1 MTFVSWLTSSVL
13 AVHEVGTRTT
23 QMSDAA
29 RRTIDYARSVPSA
42 VRLTVVEGP
51 TVGQE
56 FKLDGS
62 ATIGRSPDAT
72 VMVDD
77 PGVSRLHARIRRSD
91 VGTFE
96 VEDLG
101 SKNGTY
107 VNGARVEQAPAVLG
121 DKIRVGPRVVL
132 SLSSFDLVEEQV
144 VQRQR
149 LETVGR
155 LGAGIAHD
163 LNNVLA
169 ALHAGTAFLQQL
181 GPSTDLGDPRVRE
194 CLRDL
199 SLATSQGAELTR
211 GILRIVRGKRS
222 VREPVDLGQLALEV
236 ARILRHT
243 IDHSIQVETAID
255 PEVVVHG
262 NHSELQQVLLNLCLN
277 ARDAMPHGGRL
288 SVVVKLAPPPAQLGL
303 PADRPCAVLEVTDSG
318 EGIDNDARDLIFEP
332 FFTTKREGAGFGIGL
347 STVRDLVKL
356 HGGRITLETA
366 RGNGSTFR
374 LHFPAVDVQSFA
386 TTGERPPAELPFR
399 SERPVTLL
407 LVDDEQLLRRSF
419 GRLLRQHGF
428 QVTEA
433 AGGEEALSLYSAA
446 PYDLV
451 ILDLDMPGMS
461 GEQTQVEL
469 LKRAPQARIM
479 FASGHADQQREHVVR
494 ERGARAFLQKPYE
507 IAALVDTIHQ
517 VLRQPSFVDD
527 RTLTG
532 KR

>member
-1 MTFVSWLTSSVL
+1 
-13 AVHEVGTRTT
+13 
-23 QMSDAA
+23 MSDTA
-29 RRTIDYARSVPSA
+29 RRTLDNSRSPPTS

-51 TVGQE
+51 AIGQE
-56 FKLDGS
+56 FKIDGV

-77 PGVSRLHARIRRSD
+77 AGVSRLHARIRRSEA
-91 VGTFE
+91 GTFE

-101 SKNGTY
+101 SKNGTFL
-107 VNGARVEQAPAVLG
+107 NGARIEHALANLG

-132 SLSSFDLVEEQV
+132 TLASFDVIEEQV

-181 GPSTDLGDPRVRE
+181 SSTTELGDPRVRE

-222 VREPVDLGQLALEV
+222 VREAVDLGELVVEV

-243 IDHSIQVETAID
+243 IDHSIHVETAVE

-277 ARDAMPHGGRL
+277 ARDAMPQGGRL
-288 SVVVKLAPPPAQLGL
+288 RVAVGLVPPRAGLGL
-303 PADRPCAVLEVTDSG
+303 PMDRLCAVLEVSDTG
-318 EGIDNDARDLIFEP
+318 TGIDPETEAQIFEP
-332 FFTTKREGAGFGIGL
+332 FFTTKREGAGIGL

-356 HGGRITLETA
+356 HGGRITLDTTK
-366 RGNGSTFR
+366 GKGSVFR
-374 LHFPAVDVQSFA
+374 LYFPALDVQTFA
-386 TTGERPPAELPFR
+386 TTGERAPVTELPAR
-399 SERPVTLL
+399 GDRPVSIL

-433 AGGEEALSLYSAA
+433 AGGAEALTLYAA
-446 PYDLV
+446 AQHDLV

-461 GEQTQVEL
+461 GEVTQVEL
-469 LKRAPQARIM
+469 LRRYPDARIM
-479 FASGHADQQREHVVR
+479 FASGHADPQREVVVR

-507 IAALVDTIHQ
+507 IDLLVATIHQ
-517 VLRQPSFVDD
+517 VMRQNVFHDE
-527 RTLTG
+527 RTQIG
-532 KR
+532 GGRR

>member
-1 MTFVSWLTSSVL
+1 
-13 AVHEVGTRTT
+13 
-23 QMSDAA
+23 
-29 RRTIDYARSVPSA
+29 
-42 VRLTVVEGP
+42 VVEGP
-51 TVGQE
+51 SAGQE
-56 FKLDGS
+56 FKIDGA
-62 ATIGRSPDAT
+62 ATIGRSPEAT

-77 PGVSRLHARIRRSD
+77 PGVSRLHARIRR
-91 VGTFE
+91 GEGGNTFE

-101 SKNGTY
+101 SKNGTFL
-107 VNGARVEQAPAVLG
+107 NGARVEHALANLG

-132 SLSSFDLVEEQV
+132 SLASFDLVEDQV

-181 GPSTDLGDPRVRE
+181 SAETELGDPRVRE

-199 SLATSQGAELTR
+199 GLATSQGAELTR

-222 VREPVDLGQLALEV
+222 LREPVDLGALVAEV

-243 IDHSIQVETAID
+243 IDHSIQMETTVESEI
-255 PEVVVHG
+255 VVHG

-277 ARDAMPHGGRL
+277 ARDAMPQGGRL
-288 SVVVKLAPPPAQLGL
+288 RVGVSLAVPPPSLGL
-303 PADRPCAVLEVTDSG
+303 DAERPYALLEVSDTG
-318 EGIDNDARDLIFEP
+318 IGIDAPTQERIFEP
-332 FFTTKREGAGFGIGL
+332 FFTTKREGTGFGIGL

-356 HGGRITLETA
+356 HGGRISLDSKPQE
-366 RGNGSTFR
+366 GSTFR
-374 LHFPAVDVQSFA
+374 VYFPAVDVQSFA
-386 TTGERPPAELPFR
+386 TTGERAPAPAPQR
-399 SERPVTLL
+399 SDQPVSLL

-433 AGGEEALSLYSAA
+433 AGGVEALALYAEGKH
-446 PYDLV
+446 DLV

-461 GEQTQVEL
+461 GEATQVEL
-469 LKRAPQARIM
+469 LRRSPDARIM
-479 FASGHADQQREHVVR
+479 FASGHADPQREQVVR

-507 IAALVDTIHQ
+507 IAVLVATIHKLMQ
-517 VLRQPSFVDD
+517 ETVFPDE
-527 RTLTG
+527 RTLIG
-532 KR
+532 GRLS

>member
-1 MTFVSWLTSSVL
+1 V
-13 AVHEVGTRTT
+13 AVAALGTPTT
-23 QMSDAA
+23 TMNDTA
-29 RRTIDYARSVPSA
+29 RRTFDQPQGAPGA
-42 VRLTVVEGP
+42 VRLIVVEGP
-51 TVGQE
+51 ATGQE
-56 FKLDGS
+56 FKLDGPS
-62 ATIGRSPDAT
+62 TIGRSPEAT
-72 VMVDD
+72 VMIDD
-77 PGVSRLHARIRRSD
+77 PGVSRVHARIRR
-91 VGTFE
+91 GTLGLFE
-96 VEDLG
+96 LEDLS
-101 SKNGTY
+101 SKNGTFL
-107 VNGARVEQAPAVLG
+107 NGTRLEHALVKLG
-121 DKIRVGPRVVL
+121 DKIRLGPRVVL
-132 SLSSFDLVEEQV
+132 TLASFDVIEDQV

-181 GPSTDLGDPRVRE
+181 AGHTELGDPRVRE

-222 VREPVDLGQLALEV
+222 VREPVDLGELVIEV

-243 IDHSIQVETAID
+243 IDHSIQVETAVEPD
-255 PEVVVHG
+255 VVVHG

-277 ARDAMPHGGRL
+277 ARDAMPDGGYLR
-288 SVVVKLAPPPAQLGL
+288 VAVKLMTPRAEIGLGT
-303 PADRPCAVLEVTDSG
+303 DRPCAVLEVSDTG
-318 EGIDNDARDLIFEP
+318 TGIDAETRDRIFEP

-356 HGGRITLETA
+356 HGGRITLDSAHSE
-366 RGNGSTFR
+366 GSTFR
-374 LHFPAVDVQSFA
+374 CYFPAVDVKAFA
-386 TTGERPPAELPFR
+386 TTGERSPTELPYQGD
-399 SERPVTLL
+399 RPVSLL

-433 AGGEEALSLYSAA
+433 AGGAEALELYRAGNH
-446 PYDLV
+446 DLI

-461 GEQTQVEL
+461 GEATQLEL
-469 LKRAPQARIM
+469 LRHFPDARIM
-479 FASGHADQQREHVVR
+479 FASGHADPQRERVVR

-507 IAALVDTIHQ
+507 IDLLVSTIHQ
-517 VLRQPSFVDD
+517 VMRQPAFDD
-527 RTLTG
+527 ERTDG
-532 KR
+532 ARWR

>member
-1 MTFVSWLTSSVL
+1 
-13 AVHEVGTRTT
+13 
-23 QMSDAA
+23 MSDTA
-29 RRTIDYARSVPSA
+29 RRTLDNTRSPPTS

-51 TVGQE
+51 AIGQE
-56 FKLDGS
+56 FKIDGV

-77 PGVSRLHARIRRSD
+77 AGVSRLHARIRRSEA
-91 VGTFE
+91 GTFE

-101 SKNGTY
+101 SKNGTFL
-107 VNGARVEQAPAVLG
+107 NGARIEHALANLG

-132 SLSSFDLVEEQV
+132 TLASFDVIEEQV

-181 GPSTDLGDPRVRE
+181 SSTTELGDPRVRE

-211 GILRIVRGKRS
+211 GILRIVRGKRA
-222 VREPVDLGQLALEV
+222 VREAVDLGELVVEV

-243 IDHSIQVETAID
+243 IDHSIHVETAVE

-277 ARDAMPHGGRL
+277 ARDAMPQGGRL
-288 SVVVKLAPPPAQLGL
+288 RVAVGLVPPRAGVGL
-303 PADRPCAVLEVTDSG
+303 PMDRLCAVLEVSDTG
-318 EGIDNDARDLIFEP
+318 TGIDPETEAQIFEP
-332 FFTTKREGAGFGIGL
+332 FFTTKREGAGIGL

-356 HGGRITLETA
+356 HGGRITLDTTK
-366 RGNGSTFR
+366 GKGSVFR
-374 LHFPAVDVQSFA
+374 LYFPALDVQTFA
-386 TTGERPPAELPFR
+386 TTGERAPITELPAR
-399 SERPVTLL
+399 GDRPVSIL

-433 AGGEEALSLYSAA
+433 AGGAEALTLYAA
-446 PYDLV
+446 AQHDLV

-461 GEQTQVEL
+461 GEVTQVEL
-469 LKRAPQARIM
+469 LRRYPDARIM
-479 FASGHADQQREHVVR
+479 FASGHADPQREVVVR

-507 IAALVDTIHQ
+507 IDLLVATIHQ
-517 VLRQPSFVDD
+517 VMRQNVFHDE
-527 RTLTG
+527 RTQIG
-532 KR
+532 AGRR

>member
-1 MTFVSWLTSSVL
+1 
-13 AVHEVGTRTT
+13 
-23 QMSDAA
+23 MSDTA
-29 RRTIDYARSVPSA
+29 RRTLDNPRSPPTS

-51 TVGQE
+51 AIGQE
-56 FKLDGS
+56 FKIDGV

-77 PGVSRLHARIRRSD
+77 AGVSRLHARIRRSEA
-91 VGTFE
+91 GTFE

-101 SKNGTY
+101 SKNGTFL
-107 VNGARVEQAPAVLG
+107 NGARIEHALANLG

-132 SLSSFDLVEEQV
+132 TLASFDVIEEQV

-181 GPSTDLGDPRVRE
+181 SSTTELGDPRVRE

-222 VREPVDLGQLALEV
+222 VREAVDLGELVVEV

-243 IDHSIQVETAID
+243 IDHSIHVETAVE

-277 ARDAMPHGGRL
+277 ARDAMPQGGRL
-288 SVVVKLAPPPAQLGL
+288 RVAVGLVPPRAGVGL
-303 PADRPCAVLEVTDSG
+303 PMDRLCAVLEVSDTG
-318 EGIDNDARDLIFEP
+318 TGIDPETEAQIFEP
-332 FFTTKREGAGFGIGL
+332 FFTTKREGAGIGL

-356 HGGRITLETA
+356 HGGRITLDTTK
-366 RGNGSTFR
+366 GKGSVFR
-374 LHFPAVDVQSFA
+374 LYFPALDVQSFA
-386 TTGERPPAELPFR
+386 TTGERAPVTELPAR
-399 SERPVTLL
+399 GDRPVSIL

-433 AGGEEALSLYSAA
+433 AGGAEALTLYAA
-446 PYDLV
+446 AQHDLV

-461 GEQTQVEL
+461 GEATQVEL
-469 LKRAPQARIM
+469 LRRYPDARIM
-479 FASGHADQQREHVVR
+479 FASGHADPQREVVVR

-507 IAALVDTIHQ
+507 IDLLVATIHQ
-517 VLRQPSFVDD
+517 VMRQNVFHDE
-527 RTLTG
+527 RTQIG
-532 KR
+532 AGRR

>member
-1 MTFVSWLTSSVL
+1 MN
-13 AVHEVGTRTT
+13 
-23 QMSDAA
+23 DPA
-29 RRTIDYARSVPSA
+29 RRTVDQSRHAPGA
-42 VRLTVVEGP
+42 VRLAVVEGVA
-51 TVGQE
+51 VGQE
-56 FKLDGS
+56 FKIDS
-62 ATIGRSPDAT
+62 VASIGRSPEAT

-77 PGVSRLHARIRRSD
+77 PGVSRLHARIRRGA
-91 VGTFE
+91 VGMFE
-96 VEDLG
+96 LEDLG

-107 VNGARVEQAPAVLG
+107 LNGVRVEHALAKLG
-121 DKIRVGPRVVL
+121 DKIRLGPRVVL
-132 SLSSFDLVEEQV
+132 TLASFDVVEEQV

-181 GPSTDLGDPRVRE
+181 SGDTELGDPRVRE

-222 VREPVDLGQLALEV
+222 VREPVDLGQLVVEV

-243 IDHSIQVETAID
+243 IDHSIQVETAIEPD
-255 PEVVVHG
+255 VVVHG

-277 ARDAMPHGGRL
+277 ARDSMPQGGEL
-288 SVVVKLAPPPAQLGL
+288 KVSVSLTTPRAEVGLGT
-303 PADRPCAVLEVTDSG
+303 DRTCALLEVTDSG
-318 EGIDNDARDLIFEP
+318 TGIDAETRDHIFEP

-356 HGGRITLETA
+356 HGGRITLDTA
-366 RGNGSTFR
+366 PDRGSCFR
-374 LHFPAVDVQSFA
+374 CYFPAVDVKSFA
-386 TTGERPPAELPFR
+386 ATGERSPTEVPRHAAEVGV
-399 SERPVTLL
+399 SVL

-428 QVTEA
+428 HVTEA
-433 AGGEEALSLYSAA
+433 AGGAEALELYGATA
-446 PYDLV
+446 HDLV

-461 GEQTQVEL
+461 GEATQLEL
-469 LKRAPQARIM
+469 SRRFPDARVM
-479 FASGHADQQREHVVR
+479 FASGHADPQREHVVR

-507 IAALVDTIHQ
+507 IEALVATIHQ
-517 VLRQPSFVDD
+517 VMAQTLFDD
-527 RTLTG
+527 ERTDG
-532 KR
+532 ARYRR

>member
-1 MTFVSWLTSSVL
+1 
-13 AVHEVGTRTT
+13 
-23 QMSDAA
+23 MSDAA
-29 RRTIDYARSVPSA
+29 RRTLDYARSAPNA

-56 FKLDGS
+56 FKLDG
-62 ATIGRSPDAT
+62 AVTIGRSPDAT

-77 PGVSRLHARIRRSD
+77 PGVSRLHARVLRGD
-91 VGTFE
+91 AGLFH

-101 SKNGTY
+101 SKNGTF
-107 VNGARVEQAPAVLG
+107 VNGTRVEQAVAGLG

-132 SLSSFDLVEEQV
+132 ALTSFDVVEEQV

-181 GPSTDLGDPRVRE
+181 PSGTELGDPRVRE

-199 SLATSQGAELTR
+199 SLATNQGAELTR

-222 VREPVDLGQLALEV
+222 AREAVDLGQLALEV

-243 IDHSIQVETAID
+243 IDHSIQVQTSVE
-255 PEVVVHG
+255 PEVMVHG

-277 ARDAMPHGGRL
+277 ARDAMPQGGNL
-288 SVVVKLAPPPAQLGL
+288 GVVVKLAPPPPDLGL
-303 PADRPCAVLEVTDSG
+303 ATDRSCAVLQVTDSG
-318 EGIDNDARDLIFEP
+318 VGIDAEAREHIFEP

-356 HGGRITLETA
+356 HGGRIALDTA
-366 RGNGSTFR
+366 RSKGSSFT
-374 LHFPAVDVQSFA
+374 LYFPAVDVQSFA
-386 TTGERPPAELPFR
+386 TTGERAPAVLPLPG
-399 SERPVTLL
+399 ERPVSLL

-428 QVTEA
+428 RVTEA
-433 AGGEEALSLYSAA
+433 AGGVEALSLYSAA
-446 PYDLV
+446 EHDLV

-461 GEQTQVEL
+461 GEETQVQL
-469 LKRAPQARIM
+469 LQQAPDARIM
-479 FASGHADQQREHVVR
+479 FASGHADPQREHVVR

-507 IAALVDTIHQ
+507 IELLVSTIHQ
-517 VLRQPSFVDD
+517 VLRQPAFADE
-527 RTLTG
+527 RTLIG
-532 KR
+532 GR

>member
-1 MTFVSWLTSSVL
+1 MTEF
-13 AVHEVGTRTT
+13 
-23 QMSDAA
+23 A
-29 RRTIDYARSVPSA
+29 RRTVDQTRNAPTA

-51 TVGQE
+51 AIGQE
-56 FKLDGS
+56 FKIDGV

-77 PGVSRLHARIRRSD
+77 VGVSRLHARIRRGET
-91 VGTFE
+91 GTFE

-101 SKNGTY
+101 SKNGTFL
-107 VNGARVEQAPAVLG
+107 NGARIEHALANLG

-132 SLSSFDLVEEQV
+132 SLTSFDIVEEQV

-169 ALHAGTAFLQQL
+169 AVQAGTAFLQQL
-181 GPSTDLGDPRVRE
+181 PGNVELGDPRVRE

-222 VREPVDLGQLALEV
+222 VREPVDLGGLVLEV

-243 IDHSIQVETAID
+243 IDHSIQMETAVE
-255 PEVVVHG
+255 PEVIVHG
-262 NHSELQQVLLNLCLN
+262 NHSQLQQVLLNLCLN
-277 ARDAMPHGGRL
+277 ARDAMPQGGQLRVSVGLVTPPLDAGLALDRL
-288 SVVVKLAPPPAQLGL
+288 
-303 PADRPCAVLEVTDSG
+303 CAVLEVADTG
-318 EGIDNDARDLIFEP
+318 TGIDPETQARIFEP

-356 HGGRITLETA
+356 HGGRITLDT
-366 RGNGSTFR
+366 RYGQGSVFR
-374 LHFPAVDVQSFA
+374 LYFPALDVQSYA
-386 TTGERPPAELPFR
+386 TTGERAPTTEQPPR
-399 SERPVTLL
+399 GDRPLSVL

-433 AGGEEALSLYSAA
+433 AGGAEALTLYAA
-446 PYDLV
+446 AEHDLV

-461 GEQTQVEL
+461 GEVTQVEL
-469 LKRAPQARIM
+469 LRRYPNARIM
-479 FASGHADQQREHVVR
+479 FASGHADPQREVVVR

-507 IAALVDTIHQ
+507 IDVLVSTIHQ
-517 VLRQPSFVDD
+517 VMRQSPFHDE
-527 RTLTG
+527 RTQIG
-532 KR
+532 GSSPR

>member
-1 MTFVSWLTSSVL
+1 
-13 AVHEVGTRTT
+13 
-23 QMSDAA
+23 MSDPA
-29 RRTIDYARSVPSA
+29 RRTIDQARGAPGA
-42 VRLTVVEGP
+42 VRLTVIEGP
-51 TVGQE
+51 AVGQE
-56 FKLDGS
+56 FKFDGS

-77 PGVSRLHARIRRSD
+77 PGVSRLHARVRRS
-91 VGTFE
+91 GLGSFE

-101 SKNGTY
+101 SKNGTFL
-107 VNGARVEQAPAVLG
+107 NGARVEQAPASLG

-132 SLSSFDLVEEQV
+132 TLASFDMVEEQV

-181 GPSTDLGDPRVRE
+181 SGATELGDPRVRE

-199 SLATSQGAELTR
+199 TLATSQGAELTR

-222 VREPVDLGQLALEV
+222 VREPVDLGDLVIEV

-243 IDHSIQVETAID
+243 IDHSIQVETAVHPD
-255 PEVVVHG
+255 VVVHG

-277 ARDAMPHGGRL
+277 ARDAMPQGGQLRVAVSL
-288 SVVVKLAPPPAQLGL
+288 TMAPPEVGLGT
-303 PADRPCAVLEVTDSG
+303 DRHCALLEVTDSG
-318 EGIDNDARDLIFEP
+318 TGIDAETHDLIFEP
-332 FFTTKREGAGFGIGL
+332 FFTTKREGAGYGIGL

-356 HGGRITLETA
+356 HGGRIVLHTA
-366 RGNGSTFR
+366 PGQGSTFR
-374 LHFPAVDVQSFA
+374 LYFPAVDVQSFA
-386 TTGERPPAELPFR
+386 TTGERAPAELPFR
-399 SERPVTLL
+399 SDRPVTLL

-433 AGGEEALSLYSAA
+433 AGGAEALSLYATSKH
-446 PYDLV
+446 DLV

-461 GEQTQVEL
+461 GEETQRQL
-469 LKRAPQARIM
+469 LQRAPDARIM
-479 FASGHADQQREHVVR
+479 FASGHADPRREHTVR

-507 IAALVDTIHQ
+507 IELLVSTIHQ
-517 VLRQPSFVDD
+517 VMRQPTFEAE
-527 RTLTG
+527 RTQIG
-532 KR
+532 G

>member
-1 MTFVSWLTSSVL
+1 
-13 AVHEVGTRTT
+13 
-23 QMSDAA
+23 MSDAA
-29 RRTIDYARSVPSA
+29 RRTIEYARSAPSA

-56 FKLDGS
+56 FKLDGA

-77 PGVSRLHARIRRSD
+77 PGVSRLHARIRRSE

-101 SKNGTY
+101 SKNGTF
-107 VNGARVEQAPAVLG
+107 VNGTRVEHAPAVLG

-132 SLSSFDLVEEQV
+132 TLSSFDLVEEQI

-181 GPSTDLGDPRVRE
+181 EPETSLGDPRVRE
-194 CLRDL
+194 SLRDL

-222 VREPVDLGQLALEV
+222 VREPVDLGKLALEV

-243 IDHSIQVETAID
+243 IDHSIQVKTEVA

-262 NHSELQQVLLNLCLN
+262 NHSELQQVLLNLSLN
-277 ARDAMPHGGRL
+277 ARDAMPHGGTL
-288 SVVVKLAPPPAQLGL
+288 SVVVRLAHPPTELGL
-303 PADRPCAVLEVTDSG
+303 AVDRPCALLEVADSG
-318 EGIDNDARDLIFEP
+318 VGIDADARELIFQP
-332 FFTTKREGAGFGIGL
+332 FFTTKPDGAGFGIGL

-356 HGGRITLETA
+356 HGGRISLDTA
-366 RGNGSTFR
+366 RGKGSTFR
-374 LHFPAVDVQSFA
+374 LWFPAVDVQSFA
-386 TTGERPPAELPFR
+386 TTGERAPAELPFR
-399 SERPVTLL
+399 SERPISLL

-428 QVTEA
+428 EVTEA
-433 AGGEEALSLYSAA
+433 AGGAEALELYTSGKH
-446 PYDLV
+446 DLV

-461 GEQTQVEL
+461 GEETQVEL
-469 LKRAPQARIM
+469 LQRAPDARIM
-479 FASGHADQQREHVVR
+479 FASGHADPQREQVVR

-507 IAALVDTIHQ
+507 IAVLVGTIHQ
-517 VLRQPSFVDD
+517 ILRQPSFPDE
-527 RTLTG
+527 RTLMG
-532 KR
+532 GR

>member
-1 MTFVSWLTSSVL
+1 M
-13 AVHEVGTRTT
+13 
-23 QMSDAA
+23 
-29 RRTIDYARSVPSA
+29 DYVRGAPSA
-42 VRLTVVEGP
+42 VRLTVAEGP
-51 TVGQE
+51 AVGQE
-56 FKLDGS
+56 FKLEGI
-62 ATIGRSPDAT
+62 ATVGRSPDAT

-77 PGVSRLHARIRRSD
+77 PGVSRVHMRIRRSEL
-91 VGTFE
+91 GTFE

-101 SKNGTY
+101 SKNGTF
-107 VNGARVEQAPAVLG
+107 VNGARITHTVASVG
-121 DKIRVGPRVVL
+121 DKIRLGPRVVL
-132 SLSSFDLVEEQV
+132 VLSSFDLVEEQV

-169 ALHAGTAFLQQL
+169 ALHAGTAFLEQL
-181 GPSTDLGDPRVRE
+181 SGGTQLSDPRVKE

-199 SLATSQGAELTR
+199 TLATNQGAELTR

-243 IDHSIQVETAID
+243 IDHSIQVETTVM

-277 ARDAMPHGGRL
+277 ARDAMPHGGKL
-288 SVVVKLAPPPAQLGL
+288 GVVVKLTQPPAELGL
-303 PADRPCAVLEVTDSG
+303 PADRPSALLEVTDSG
-318 EGIDNDARDLIFEP
+318 VGIDSDARELIFEP
-332 FFTTKREGAGFGIGL
+332 FFTTKRDGAGFGIGL

-356 HGGRITLETA
+356 HGGRISLDSA
-366 RGNGSTFR
+366 RTEGSTFR
-374 LHFPAVDVQSFA
+374 LYFPAVDVQSFA
-386 TTGERPPAELPFR
+386 TTGERLPAEPPFR
-399 SERPVTLL
+399 SDRPVSLL

-433 AGGEEALSLYSAA
+433 AGGAEALSIYATSKH
-446 PYDLV
+446 DLV

-461 GEQTQVEL
+461 GEETQVQL
-469 LKRAPQARIM
+469 LQRAPDARIM
-479 FASGHADQQREHVVR
+479 FASGHADPQREHVVR
-494 ERGARAFLQKPYE
+494 EAGQVERLVALRRADDARRCGRRRRV
-507 IAALVDTIHQ
+507 AAVPLAPRH
-517 VLRQPSFVDD
+517 PE
-527 RTLTG
+527 
-532 KR
+532 

>member
-1 MTFVSWLTSSVL
+1 
-13 AVHEVGTRTT
+13 
-23 QMSDAA
+23 MSDAA
-29 RRTIDYARSVPSA
+29 KRTIDFGRGAPSA

-56 FKLDGS
+56 FKLEGS

-77 PGVSRLHARIRRSD
+77 PGVSRLHARIRRSEL
-91 VGTFE
+91 GTFE
-96 VEDLG
+96 VDDLG
-101 SKNGTY
+101 SKNGTF
-107 VNGARVEQAPAVLG
+107 VNGTRVVQSSAVFG

-132 SLSSFDLVEEQV
+132 TLSSFDLVEEQV

-181 GPSTDLGDPRVRE
+181 APGTELGDPRVRE

-199 SLATSQGAELTR
+199 TLATSQGAELTR

-236 ARILRHT
+236 SRILRHT
-243 IDHSIQVETAID
+243 IDHSIQVQTTVM

-277 ARDAMPHGGRL
+277 ARDAMPQGGEL
-288 SVVVKLAPPPAQLGL
+288 GVVVKLAQPPAELGL
-303 PADRPCAVLEVTDSG
+303 PTDRPFALLEVSDSG
-318 EGIDNDARDLIFEP
+318 VGIDSEARELIFEP
-332 FFTTKREGAGFGIGL
+332 FFTTKRDGAGFGIGL

-356 HGGRITLETA
+356 HGGRIALDTA
-366 RGNGSTFR
+366 RNQGSTFR
-374 LHFPAVDVQSFA
+374 LYFPVVDVQSFA
-386 TTGERPPAELPFR
+386 TTGERAPAEMPFR
-399 SERPVTLL
+399 SERPVSLL

-428 QVTEA
+428 EVAEA
-433 AGGEEALSLYSAA
+433 AGGAEALTMYSAA
-446 PYDLV
+446 KQDLV

-461 GEQTQVEL
+461 GEETQVQL
-469 LKRAPQARIM
+469 LQLFPEARIM
-479 FASGHADQQREHVVR
+479 FASGHADPQREHVVR

-507 IAALVDTIHQ
+507 IELLVATIHQ
-517 VLRQPSFVDD
+517 VLRQPTFMDE
-527 RTLTG
+527 RTLIG
-532 KR
+532 AH

>member
-1 MTFVSWLTSSVL
+1 
-13 AVHEVGTRTT
+13 
-23 QMSDAA
+23 MSDAA
-29 RRTIDYARSVPSA
+29 RRTLDQARSIPSA

-62 ATIGRSPDAT
+62 VTIGRSPDAT

-77 PGVSRLHARIRRSD
+77 PGVSRLHARIRRLD
-91 VGTFE
+91 AGTFE

-101 SKNGTY
+101 SKNGTF
-107 VNGARVEQAPAVLG
+107 VNGTRVEQGAASVG

-132 SLSSFDLVEEQV
+132 TLSHFDLVEEQV

-169 ALHAGTAFLQQL
+169 AVHAGTAFLQQL
-181 GPSTDLGDPRVRE
+181 GPGTDLGDPRVRE

-222 VREPVDLGQLALEV
+222 VREPVDLGQLTLEV

-243 IDHSIQVETAID
+243 IDHSIQVETSVAH
-255 PEVVVHG
+255 EVVVHG

-277 ARDAMPHGGRL
+277 ARDAMPRGGKMSVAVRL
-288 SVVVKLAPPPAQLGL
+288 AQPPAQVGL
-303 PADRPCAVLEVTDSG
+303 PAGRPAALLEVTDTG
-318 EGIDNDARDLIFEP
+318 EGIDTDARELIFEP
-332 FFTTKREGAGFGIGL
+332 FFTTKRDGAGFGIGL

-356 HGGRITLETA
+356 HGGRISLETA
-366 RGNGSTFR
+366 RSKGSTFR
-374 LHFPAVDVQSFA
+374 LYFPAVDVQSFA
-386 TTGERPPAELPFR
+386 ATGERAPTEAPFR
-399 SERPVTLL
+399 SERPIHLL

-433 AGGEEALSLYSAA
+433 AGGEEALSFYGTTR
-446 PYDLV
+446 YDLV

-469 LKRAPQARIM
+469 LQRAPDARIM
-479 FASGHADQQREHVVR
+479 FASGHADPQREHVVR

-507 IAALVDTIHQ
+507 IAALVATIHQ
-517 VLRQPSFVDD
+517 VLRQPTFADE
-527 RTLTG
+527 RTLIG
-532 KR
+532 GH

>member
-1 MTFVSWLTSSVL
+1 
-13 AVHEVGTRTT
+13 VG
-23 QMSDAA
+23 
-29 RRTIDYARSVPSA
+29 
-42 VRLTVVEGP
+42 G
-51 TVGQE
+51 
-56 FKLDGS
+56 
-62 ATIGRSPDAT
+62 
-72 VMVDD
+72 
-77 PGVSRLHARIRRSD
+77 
-91 VGTFE
+91 FE

-101 SKNGTY
+101 SKNGTFL
-107 VNGARVEQAPAVLG
+107 NGARVEHALAGLG

-132 SLSSFDLVEEQV
+132 TLSTFDVVEDQL

-181 GPSTDLGDPRVRE
+181 SSGTQLGDPRVKE

-211 GILRIVRGKRS
+211 GILRVVRGKRA
-222 VREPVDLGQLALEV
+222 VREPVDLGELVVEV

-243 IDHSIQVETAID
+243 IDHSIVIETRAQ

-262 NHSELQQVLLNLCLN
+262 NHSELQQILLNLCLN
-277 ARDAMPHGGRL
+277 ARDAMPQGGALRV
-288 SVVVKLAPPPAQLGL
+288 SVGLATPPPELGL
-303 PADRPCAVLEVTDSG
+303 MTERSCALLEVSDTG
-318 EGIDNDARDLIFEP
+318 TGIDDETRARIFEP

-356 HGGRITLETA
+356 HGGRITLDSS
-366 RGNGSTFR
+366 RGQGSTFR
-374 LHFPAVDVQSFA
+374 LFFPALDVQTFA
-386 TTGERPPAELPFR
+386 TTGERAPLQAPFKADQPI
-399 SERPVTLL
+399 SVL

-433 AGGEEALSLYSAA
+433 AGGAEALTLYETGKH
-446 PYDLV
+446 DLV

-461 GEQTQVEL
+461 GEQTQIEML
-469 LKRAPQARIM
+469 RRRPEARIM
-479 FASGHADQQREHVVR
+479 FASGHADPQREATVR

-507 IAALVDTIHQ
+507 IEVLVTTIHQ
-517 VLRQPSFVDD
+517 VMRSAAFPEE
-527 RTLTG
+527 RTQIG
-532 KR
+532 IAR

>member
-1 MTFVSWLTSSVL
+1 
-13 AVHEVGTRTT
+13 
-23 QMSDAA
+23 MSDTA
-29 RRTIDYARSVPSA
+29 RRTLDNSRSPPTS

-51 TVGQE
+51 AIGQE
-56 FKLDGS
+56 FKIDGV

-77 PGVSRLHARIRRSD
+77 AGVSRLHARIRRSEA
-91 VGTFE
+91 GTFE

-101 SKNGTY
+101 SKNGTFL
-107 VNGARVEQAPAVLG
+107 NGARIEHALANLG

-132 SLSSFDLVEEQV
+132 TLASFDVIEEQV

-181 GPSTDLGDPRVRE
+181 SSTTELGDPRVRE

-222 VREPVDLGQLALEV
+222 VREAVDLGELVVEV

-243 IDHSIQVETAID
+243 IDHSIHVETAVE

-277 ARDAMPHGGRL
+277 ARDAMPQGGRL
-288 SVVVKLAPPPAQLGL
+288 RVAVGLVPPRAGLGL
-303 PADRPCAVLEVTDSG
+303 PMDRLCAVLEVSDTG
-318 EGIDNDARDLIFEP
+318 TGIDPETEAQIFEP
-332 FFTTKREGAGFGIGL
+332 FFTTKREGAGIGL

-356 HGGRITLETA
+356 HGGRITLDTTK
-366 RGNGSTFR
+366 GKGSVFR
-374 LHFPAVDVQSFA
+374 LYFPALDVQTFA
-386 TTGERPPAELPFR
+386 TTGERAPVTELPAR
-399 SERPVTLL
+399 GDRPVSIL

-433 AGGEEALSLYSAA
+433 AGGAEALTLYAA
-446 PYDLV
+446 AQHDLV

-461 GEQTQVEL
+461 GEVTQVEL
-469 LKRAPQARIM
+469 LRRYPDARIM
-479 FASGHADQQREHVVR
+479 FASGHADPQREVLVR

-507 IAALVDTIHQ
+507 IDLLVATIHQ
-517 VLRQPSFVDD
+517 VMRQNVFHDE
-527 RTLTG
+527 RTQIG
-532 KR
+532 GGRR

>member
-1 MTFVSWLTSSVL
+1 
-13 AVHEVGTRTT
+13 
-23 QMSDAA
+23 MSDTA
-29 RRTIDYARSVPSA
+29 RRTLDNSRSPPTS

-51 TVGQE
+51 AIGQE
-56 FKLDGS
+56 FKIDGV

-77 PGVSRLHARIRRSD
+77 AGVSRLHARIRRSEA
-91 VGTFE
+91 GTFE

-101 SKNGTY
+101 SKNGTFL
-107 VNGARVEQAPAVLG
+107 NGARIEHALANLG

-132 SLSSFDLVEEQV
+132 TLASFDVIEEQV

-181 GPSTDLGDPRVRE
+181 SSTTELGDPRVRE

-222 VREPVDLGQLALEV
+222 VREAVDLGELVVEV

-243 IDHSIQVETAID
+243 IDHSIHVETAVE

-277 ARDAMPHGGRL
+277 ARDAMPQGGRL
-288 SVVVKLAPPPAQLGL
+288 RVAVGLVPPRAGLGL
-303 PADRPCAVLEVTDSG
+303 PMDRLCAVLEVSDTG
-318 EGIDNDARDLIFEP
+318 TGIDPETEAQIFEP
-332 FFTTKREGAGFGIGL
+332 FFTTKREGAGIGL

-356 HGGRITLETA
+356 HGGRITLDTTK
-366 RGNGSTFR
+366 GKGSVFR
-374 LHFPAVDVQSFA
+374 LYFPALDVQSFA
-386 TTGERPPAELPFR
+386 TTGERAPVTELPAR
-399 SERPVTLL
+399 GDRPVSIL

-433 AGGEEALSLYSAA
+433 AGGAEALTLYAA
-446 PYDLV
+446 AQHDLV

-461 GEQTQVEL
+461 GEATQVEL
-469 LKRAPQARIM
+469 LRRYPDARIM
-479 FASGHADQQREHVVR
+479 FASGHADPQREVVVR

-507 IAALVDTIHQ
+507 IDLLVATIHQ
-517 VLRQPSFVDD
+517 VMRQNVFHDE
-527 RTLTG
+527 RTQIGTG
-532 KR
+532 RR

>member
-1 MTFVSWLTSSVL
+1 MNEL
-13 AVHEVGTRTT
+13 
-23 QMSDAA
+23 A
-29 RRTIDYARSVPSA
+29 RRTLDFARSAPGA

-51 TVGQE
+51 AIGQE
-56 FKLDGS
+56 FKIDGN

-77 PGVSRLHARIRRSD
+77 PGVSRLHARIRRNES
-91 VGTFE
+91 GTYE

-101 SKNGTY
+101 SKNGTFI
-107 VNGARVEQAPAVLG
+107 NGTRVGQAAASLG

-132 SLSSFDLVEEQV
+132 TLASFDLVEEQV

-169 ALHAGTAFLQQL
+169 ALHAGTAFLEQL
-181 GPSTDLGDPRVRE
+181 SAGTQLGDPRVRE

-199 SLATSQGAELTR
+199 TLATNQGAELTR

-222 VREPVDLGQLALEV
+222 VREPVDLGALVLEV

-243 IDHSIQVETAID
+243 IDHSIQVETAVQ
-255 PEVVVHG
+255 PEVIVHG

-277 ARDAMPHGGRL
+277 ARDAMPQGGKLRV
-288 SVVVKLAPPPAQLGL
+288 SVSLAAL
-303 PADRPCAVLEVTDSG
+303 PADLGGQGEKAHALLQVVDSG
-318 EGIDNDARDLIFEP
+318 VGIDAETKDRIFEP
-332 FFTTKREGAGFGIGL
+332 FFTTKPEGAGFGIGL
-347 STVRDLVKL
+347 STVRDLVRL
-356 HGGRITLETA
+356 HGGRITLESA
-366 RGNGSTFR
+366 KNQGSTFR
-374 LHFPAVDVQSFA
+374 LYFPALDVQSFA
-386 TTGERPPAELPFR
+386 TTGERPPLAMPIPSDQPL
-399 SERPVTLL
+399 SIL

-433 AGGEEALSLYSAA
+433 AGGAEALALYSSDHH
-446 PYDLV
+446 DLV

-461 GEQTQVEL
+461 GEATQIEL
-469 LKRAPQARIM
+469 LRRDPDARVM
-479 FASGHADQQREHVVR
+479 FASGHADPQRELTVR
-494 ERGARAFLQKPYE
+494 ERGARAYLQKPYE
-507 IAALVDTIHQ
+507 IEVLVSTIHQ
-517 VLRQPSFVDD
+517 VMRQSSFRDERTQMGGSLR
-527 RTLTG
+527 
-532 KR
+532 

>member
-1 MTFVSWLTSSVL
+1 MTES
-13 AVHEVGTRTT
+13 
-23 QMSDAA
+23 A
-29 RRTIDYARSVPSA
+29 RRTVDHTRSAPTS

-51 TVGQE
+51 AIGQE
-56 FKLDGS
+56 FKIDGV

-77 PGVSRLHARIRRSD
+77 AGVSRLHARIRRSEA
-91 VGTFE
+91 GTFE

-101 SKNGTY
+101 SKNGTFL
-107 VNGARVEQAPAVLG
+107 NGARIEHALANLG

-132 SLSSFDLVEEQV
+132 TLASFDLVEEQV

-181 GPSTDLGDPRVRE
+181 PAGTELGDPRVRE

-222 VREPVDLGQLALEV
+222 VREPVDLGCLVVEV

-243 IDHSIQVETAID
+243 IDHSIHVETAVE

-277 ARDAMPHGGRL
+277 ARDAMAQGGRL
-288 SVVVKLAPPPAQLGL
+288 RVAVGLVTPPPDVGL
-303 PADRPCAVLEVTDSG
+303 VVDRLCAVLEVSDTG
-318 EGIDNDARDLIFEP
+318 TGIDPETEARIFEP

-347 STVRDLVKL
+347 STVRELVKL
-356 HGGRITLETA
+356 HGGRITLDTKHG
-366 RGNGSTFR
+366 RGSVFR
-374 LHFPAVDVQSFA
+374 LYFPALDVQTYA
-386 TTGERPPAELPFR
+386 TTGERAPATELPPR
-399 SERPVTLL
+399 GDRPVSIL

-433 AGGEEALSLYSAA
+433 AGGAEALTLYAA
-446 PYDLV
+446 AEHDLV

-461 GEQTQVEL
+461 GEATQVEL
-469 LKRAPQARIM
+469 LRRHPSARIM
-479 FASGHADQQREHVVR
+479 FASGHADPQREVVVR

-507 IAALVDTIHQ
+507 IDLLVTTIHQ
-517 VLRQPSFVDD
+517 VMRQNLFHDE
-527 RTLTG
+527 RTIIG
-532 KR
+532 ASRR

>member
-1 MTFVSWLTSSVL
+1 MNDPV
-13 AVHEVGTRTT
+13 
-23 QMSDAA
+23 
-29 RRTIDYARSVPSA
+29 RRTLDQSPSAPSA
-42 VRLTVVEGP
+42 VRLSVVEGAAI
-51 TVGQE
+51 GQE
-56 FKLDGS
+56 YNIDGT
-62 ATIGRSPDAT
+62 ATIGRSPEAT
-72 VMVDD
+72 VMIDD
-77 PGVSRLHARIRRSD
+77 PGVSRLHARIRR
-91 VGTFE
+91 GTLGLFE
-96 VEDLG
+96 LEDLN
-101 SKNGTY
+101 SKNGTF
-107 VNGARVEQAPAVLG
+107 VNGARVEHALLKLG
-121 DKIRVGPRVVL
+121 DKIRLGPRIVL
-132 SLSSFDLVEEQV
+132 TLASFDVVEEQV

-181 GPSTDLGDPRVRE
+181 SGETPLGDQRVRE

-222 VREPVDLGQLALEV
+222 VREPVDLGELVIEV

-243 IDHSIQVETAID
+243 IDHSIQVETAVEPD
-255 PEVVVHG
+255 VVVHG

-277 ARDAMPHGGRL
+277 ARDAMPEGGELRV
-288 SVVVKLAPPPAQLGL
+288 SVMLLTPRAEVGLAT
-303 PADRPCAVLEVTDSG
+303 DRPCAVLEVTDTG
-318 EGIDNDARDLIFEP
+318 TGIDAETRERIFEP

-356 HGGRITLETA
+356 HGGRITLDTA
-366 RGNGSTFR
+366 SGQGSTFR
-374 LHFPAVDVQSFA
+374 CYFPAVDVQSFA
-386 TTGERPPAELPFR
+386 ATGERAPTEMPYRGEI
-399 SERPVTLL
+399 PVSLL

-433 AGGEEALSLYSAA
+433 AGGAEALELYKSGKH
-446 PYDLV
+446 DLV

-461 GEQTQVEL
+461 GEATQLEL
-469 LKRAPQARIM
+469 LRRAPDARIM
-479 FASGHADQQREHVVR
+479 FASGHADPHREHVVR

-507 IAALVDTIHQ
+507 IAHLVSTIHQ
-517 VLRQPSFVDD
+517 VMSQSTFEDEQTDGARW
-527 RTLTG
+527 R
-532 KR
+532 